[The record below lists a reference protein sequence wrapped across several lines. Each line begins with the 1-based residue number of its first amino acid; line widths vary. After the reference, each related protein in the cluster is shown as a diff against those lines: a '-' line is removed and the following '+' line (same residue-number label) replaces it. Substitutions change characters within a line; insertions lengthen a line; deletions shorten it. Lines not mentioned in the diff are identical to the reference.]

1 MPAPQLTD
9 DMPFYIVLNPKSG
22 SRDAREAR
30 AQICSIIEG
39 AGRKCEF
46 LVVQDPR
53 SLPEIARQ
61 AAQAAVREGG
71 AIVAAGG
78 DGTINCVAHATLP
91 TRRPFGILPLG
102 TFNYSSRAHGI
113 PLETEEAARA
123 LLGARIKP
131 VQVGAL
137 NERIFLVNASLGL
150 YPQVLQDREHYKRL
164 YGRKRV
170 VAIWSAL
177 NTIAR
182 GYGLLSLDIEHD
194 GEREIVRTPT
204 LFVGNNPLQLEQ
216 IGLPEAEDVQRRRLA
231 GVLVKPVSSRALLW
245 LALRGAM
252 GKLGEEDKV
261 RNFSFRRMTVN
272 PQRVDP
278 RRGAKIATDGE
289 IVWLQPP
296 LDFRVASESLYLL
309 VPA

>member
-1 MPAPQLTD
+1 MPPPQLTD
-9 DMPFYIVLNPKSG
+9 DMPLHIVLNPRSG

-46 LVVQDPR
+46 LVVRDPR
-53 SLPEIARQ
+53 ELPALTKQ
-61 AAQAAVREGG
+61 AAQAAVSNNGVL
-71 AIVAAGG
+71 VAAGG
-78 DGTINCVAHATLP
+78 DGTINCIAHAALKAG
-91 TRRPFGILPLG
+91 RPFGLLPLG

-113 PLETEEAARA
+113 PLDVEEAARA
-123 LLGARIKP
+123 LLHARIKR

-137 NERIFLVNASLGL
+137 NDRIFLVNASLGL

-170 VAIWSAL
+170 VALWSAL
-177 NTIAR
+177 ATIAR
-182 GYGLLSLDIEHD
+182 GYGLATLDIEHD
-194 GEREIVRTPT
+194 GERETVRTPT
-204 LFVGNNPLQLEQ
+204 LFIGNNPLQLEQ
-216 IGLPEAEDVQRRRLA
+216 VGLPEAEDVQRRRLA
-231 GVLVKPVSSRALLW
+231 AVMVKPVGSRTLLW

-261 RNFSFRRMTVN
+261 RNFSFEQMSVR
-272 PQRVDP
+272 PYRVDA
-278 RRGAKIATDGE
+278 RRGVKVAMDGE
-289 IVWLQPP
+289 VVWMQPP
-296 LDFRVASESLYLL
+296 LEFRVAPDWLYLL